1 MTIKELIEKIS
12 PNRILSSSLF
22 LYCKQ
27 YRKKVNGFYLKKIDD
42 FVKLAS
48 MQDRL
53 SRMRLMVGDKALQK
67 LRKAH
72 VMVVGCGAVGSY
84 AIEALARAGVGHLTL
99 VDFDQVS
106 VTNINRQLFALS
118 STVGKKKVDV
128 AKSRVQDISKDIK
141 IDTLDLLVN
150 AETLPNLLKIKPDF
164 VVDAIDS
171 LNPKCCLIEALVN
184 VQIPFVSSM
193 GAALKTDPTKIQVA
207 RMKKTINCPL
217 AFFVR
222 KRLRKR
228 GVLMDFPVVYSPEL
242 TQDKSKLQLPEEAN
256 QESGRVRHEMGS
268 FPTITGIFG
277 LMCAHVVIQSLTKEG
292 QDG

>member
-1 MTIKELIEKIS
+1 MGE
-12 PNRILSSSLF
+12 
-22 LYCKQ
+22 
-27 YRKKVNGFYLKKIDD
+27 
-42 FVKLAS
+42 FVKLRL

-53 SRMRLMVGDKALQK
+53 SRMRLMVGEQALKK
-67 LRKAH
+67 LKKAH

-99 VDFDQVS
+99 VDFDKVS

-128 AKSRVQDISKDIK
+128 ARARVLDIAKDIK
-141 IDTLDLLVN
+141 VDTLDIMVN
-150 AETLPNLLKIKPDF
+150 AETLPKLLKIKPDF

-184 VQIPFVSSM
+184 AKIPFVSSM
-193 GAALKTDPTKIQVA
+193 GAALKTDPIKIQIA
-207 RMKKTINCPL
+207 KMKKTLNCPL

-228 GVLMDFPVVYSPEL
+228 GVAMDFPVVYSPEL
-242 TQDKSKLQLPEEAN
+242 TQDKTKLQLPEEAN
-256 QESGRVRHEMGS
+256 QAAGRVRHEMGS

-277 LMCAHVVIQSLTKEG
+277 LMCAHVVIQNLTKVGTDE
-292 QDG
+292 

>member
-1 MTIKELIEKIS
+1 
-12 PNRILSSSLF
+12 
-22 LYCKQ
+22 
-27 YRKKVNGFYLKKIDD
+27 
-42 FVKLAS
+42 

-53 SRMRLMVGDKALQK
+53 SRMRLMVGAKALKK
-67 LRKAH
+67 LQKAH

-99 VDFDQVS
+99 VDFDKVS

-128 AKSRVQDISKDIK
+128 AKARVCDIAKEIK
-141 IDTLDLLVN
+141 VDVLDLMVN
-150 AETLPNLLKIKPDF
+150 AETLPKLLKIKPDF

-171 LNPKCCLIEALVN
+171 LNPKCCLIESLVN
-184 VQIPFVSSM
+184 ANIPFVSSM
-193 GAALKTDPTKIQVA
+193 GAALKTDPTAIQITK
-207 RMKKTINCPL
+207 MKKTLNCPL

-228 GVLMDFPVVYSPEL
+228 GVAMDFPVVYSPEL
-242 TQDKSKLQLPEEAN
+242 AQDKSRLQLPEEAN
-256 QESGRVRHEMGS
+256 QAEGRVRHEMGS

-277 LMCAHVVIQSLTKEG
+277 LMCAHVVIQSLMKENK
-292 QDG
+292 DE

>member
-1 MTIKELIEKIS
+1 
-12 PNRILSSSLF
+12 
-22 LYCKQ
+22 
-27 YRKKVNGFYLKKIDD
+27 
-42 FVKLAS
+42 

-53 SRMRLMVGDKALQK
+53 SRMRLMVGEKALKK
-67 LRKAH
+67 LKQSH

-99 VDFDQVS
+99 VDFDNVS

-118 STVGKKKVDV
+118 STIGKKKVDV
-128 AKSRVQDISKDIK
+128 AKARVLDIAKDIK
-141 IDTLDLLVN
+141 VKTLDLMVN
-150 AETLPNLLKIKPDF
+150 AETLPTLLKVNPDF

-171 LNPKCCLIEALVN
+171 LNPKCCLIETLMNAK
-184 VQIPFVSSM
+184 IPFVSSM
-193 GAALKTDPTKIQVA
+193 GAALKTDPTKIQIVK
-207 RMKKTINCPL
+207 MKKTLNCPL

-228 GVLMDFPVVYSPEL
+228 GVNMDFPVVYSPEL
-242 TQDKSKLQLPEEAN
+242 TQDKSKLQLSEESKQAT
-256 QESGRVRHEMGS
+256 GRVRHEMGS

-292 QDG
+292 